1 MSNFLIS
8 EEEDITFVTYK
19 DESMMPDIQRLV
31 SADLSEPYSIY
42 LFRYF
47 ICTWPELCIC
57 AYSKNTETGAVEEM
71 IGVIVSK
78 AEIEYED
85 HNANTGLSQPDPTKD
100 DVVNRGYIAML
111 AVNKAFRK
119 KGLGGLLVKKGINA
133 MVSSGVDEV
142 YLEAEYVNTA
152 ALALY
157 EKLGFSR
164 DEKLGRYY
172 LNGSDAY
179 RLKLRINKSLID
191 SSSRKAEEE

>member
-1 MSNFLIS
+1 M
-8 EEEDITFVTYK
+8 K
-19 DESMMPDIQRLV
+19 
-31 SADLSEPYSIY
+31 
-42 LFRYF
+42 
-47 ICTWPELCIC
+47 
-57 AYSKNTETGAVEEM
+57 
-71 IGVIVSK
+71 
-78 AEIEYED
+78 
-85 HNANTGLSQPDPTKD
+85 
-100 DVVNRGYIAML
+100 
-111 AVNKAFRK
+111 
-119 KGLGGLLVKKGINA
+119 
-133 MVSSGVDEV
+133 SSGVDEV